1 MRTQHDEPRSTNTH
15 GPSSSFRSARSTPV
29 GRRSPILLLH
39 LHLLPSRH
47 DPPRRPRLGTVGQVG
62 RSRNAQTADR
72 RALRLRNPLGGR
84 KSPLS
89 LPPSPSPARCANIP
103 TSASRSARS
112 ATRRAV
118 FTNKSSHLAKGEE
131 EEVEEE
137 EERLTPLTWTRIVR
151 RRQRRLDLL
160 LSLSEST

>member
-1 MRTQHDEPRSTNTH
+1 MRTQHSEPRSTNTH

-89 LPPSPSPARCANIP
+89 LPPSPS
-103 TSASRSARS
+103 SRPLCQH
-112 ATRRAV
+112 
-118 FTNKSSHLAKGEE
+118 SHLRITERAICNSTGRVYKQILPPCEGGGGGGGGRRGEADTID
-131 EEVEEE
+131 VDAD
-137 EERLTPLTWTRIVR
+137 RPPTTAPSGPPP
-151 RRQRRLDLL
+151 
-160 LSLSEST
+160 LSL

>member
-1 MRTQHDEPRSTNTH
+1 MRTQHSEPRSTNTH

-89 LPPSPSPARCANIP
+89 PSLPSLPSVVPTFPPPHHGARDLQLDGPCLQTNPP
-103 TSASRSARS
+103 TL
-112 ATRRAV
+112 RR
-118 FTNKSSHLAKGEE
+118 G
-131 EEVEEE
+131 
-137 EERLTPLTWTRIVR
+137 R
-151 RRQRRLDLL
+151 RRRWRKKRRG
-160 LSLSEST
+160 